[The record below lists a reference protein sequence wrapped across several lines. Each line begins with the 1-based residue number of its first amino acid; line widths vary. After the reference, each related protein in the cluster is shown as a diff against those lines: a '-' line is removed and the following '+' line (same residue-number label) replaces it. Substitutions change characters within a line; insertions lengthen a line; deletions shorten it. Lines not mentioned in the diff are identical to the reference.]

1 MQNEVMDYPNDW
13 KVEDLSSVASVNPE
27 SLGSGTHPDY
37 EFKYI
42 DISSVET
49 GDIDWDSVSTYIYE
63 SAPSR
68 ARRVVRPQDVL
79 LSTVRPTLK
88 AHAFADWSK
97 EEGYVCSTGF
107 AVLRAMEEL
116 DPYFLRHLV
125 FSNLVTRQ
133 LHRLETG
140 SNYPA
145 VPQRDVERVRI
156 PLPPLPEQRHIAE
169 ILDAADAAIRETER
183 VIAKLRQVKQGLLHD
198 TLTRGLDAHGHLRDP
213 DVHPEQFKDSP
224 LGRIP
229 RAWSMQAISELGRV
243 VTGTTPPGSADDAWG
258 DALPFITPTEITND
272 GFVEKAE
279 RSISKEGKK
288 YIRPIPE
295 DSVMVVCIG
304 STLGKVAIAKSA
316 CATNQQ
322 INSVIVEGH
331 NSIFAYAA
339 IRNNVEQLK
348 KIAGLQAVPIV
359 NKSKFSSVLVPVAP
373 LDEQRRIAAVLDAHD
388 ARIRAEEAVL
398 AKRRQVKRGLLDD
411 LLTGR
416 VRV

>member
-1 MQNEVMDYPNDW
+1 MTSHNWQKQALGELLDLEYGDGLTKEERSGEGYP
-13 KVEDLSSVASVNPE
+13 VYGS
-27 SLGSGTHPDY
+27 SGTIGKHSNYLIEGPGIIVGRKGTVGAVEWSD
-37 EFKYI
+37 ENFWPI
-42 DISSVET
+42 DT
-49 GDIDWDSVSTYIYE
+49 TYY
-63 SAPSR
+63 
-68 ARRVVRPQDVL
+68 VRPKSAVAFRWLYWL
-79 LSTVRPTLK
+79 LL
-88 AHAFADWSK
+88 HANLGRLDA
-97 EEGYVCSTGF
+97 STG
-107 AVLRAMEEL
+107 VPGLN
-116 DPYFLRHLV
+116 RHEAYTV
-125 FSNLVTRQ
+125 
-133 LHRLETG
+133 
-140 SNYPA
+140 
-145 VPQRDVERVRI
+145 DVDV
-156 PLPPLPEQRHIAE
+156 PPLSEQRRIAE

-183 VIAKLRQVKQGLLHD
+183 VIAKLREIQQGLLHD
-198 TLTRGLDAHGHLRDP
+198 LLTRGLDDHGHLRDP
-213 DVHPEQFKDSP
+213 DAHPEQFKDSP

-229 RAWSMQAISELGRV
+229 RAWTMQPISELGRV

-288 YIRPIPE
+288 YIRLIPE

-304 STLGKVAIAKSA
+304 STLGKVGIAKSN

-348 KIAGLQAVPIV
+348 KITGLQAVPIV

-398 AKRRQVKRGLLDD
+398 AKHRQVKRGLMDD